1 MKLNSKDIRIQTI
14 GSRTSAWGA
23 GPLWWN
29 QSLYYVD
36 IEGKAIIQLNTET
49 ETERTWQLD
58 QRIGCI
64 APIDNQRLLYAGDKG
79 IFYFDTKT
87 GDSTL
92 IGDPEADHLDNRFN
106 DGKCDPFGRFWAGTI
121 NLKKVKGTA
130 SLYCLNHQQTIIQKL
145 DGLTNSNGLAWSADA
160 KRFFHIDT
168 PTRTIQSYAFEKQTG
183 VLSQQSTLVDT
194 QAAGFDSSPDGMT
207 IDTEDN
213 LWVAFCHGACVAQF
227 DSKDGTL
234 LQTIKLP
241 VVETTA
247 CTFGGPKLNRLF
259 VTTGIKKD
267 LHEPNAGKVFV
278 IDGLNTKGYPAQTY
292 KI

>member
-1 MKLNSKDIRIQTI
+1 MKHQLKDIRIRTM
-14 GSRTSAWGA
+14 GSRESIWGE

-49 ETERTWQLD
+49 ESERIWQLD

-79 IFYFDTKT
+79 IFSFDTDT

-92 IGDPEADHLDNRFN
+92 IGDPEADYLDNRFN
-106 DGKCDPFGRFWAGTI
+106 DGKCDPLGRFWAGTI

-130 SLYCLNHQQTIIQKL
+130 ALYCLDHQQRITQKL

-160 KRFFHIDT
+160 TRFFHIDT

-183 VLSQQSTLVDT
+183 ALIQQSILVDT
-194 QAAGFDSSPDGMT
+194 KAAGFDSSPDGMT

-213 LWVAFCHGACVAQF
+213 LWVAFCHGGCVAQF
-227 DSKDGTL
+227 DSTNGAL
-234 LQTIKLP
+234 IQSIELP

-247 CTFGGPKLNRLF
+247 CTFGGRNLDRLF
-259 VTTGIKKD
+259 VTTGLKKD
-267 LHEPNAGKVFV
+267 LKEANAGKIYV
-278 IDGLNTKGYPAQTY
+278 IDGLMSKGRFANAY

>member
-1 MKLNSKDIRIQTI
+1 MAEDISISTI
-14 GSRTSAWGA
+14 GSRESIWGE

-49 ETERTWQLD
+49 ESERIWQLD

-79 IFYFDTKT
+79 IFSFDTDT

-92 IGDPEADHLDNRFN
+92 IGDPEADYLDNRFN
-106 DGKCDPFGRFWAGTI
+106 DGKCDPLGRFWAGTI

-130 SLYCLNHQQTIIQKL
+130 ALYCLDHQQRITQKL

-160 KRFFHIDT
+160 TRFFHIDT

-183 VLSQQSTLVDT
+183 ALIQQSILVDT

-213 LWVAFCHGACVAQF
+213 LWVAFCHGGCVAQF
-227 DSKDGTL
+227 NSTNGAL
-234 LQTIKLP
+234 IQSIELP

-247 CTFGGPKLNRLF
+247 CTFGGRNLDRLF
-259 VTTGIKKD
+259 VTTGLKKD
-267 LHEPNAGKVFV
+267 LKEANAGKIYV
-278 IDGLNTKGYPAQTY
+278 IDGLMSKGRFANAY

>member
-1 MKLNSKDIRIQTI
+1 MKRHLKDIRIQTI
-14 GSRTSAWGA
+14 GSRTSVWGE

-49 ETERTWQLD
+49 ESERIWQLD

-79 IFYFDTKT
+79 IFSFDTDT
-87 GDSTL
+87 GNSTL
-92 IGDPEADHLDNRFN
+92 IGDPEADYLDNRFN
-106 DGKCDPFGRFWAGTI
+106 DGKCDPLGRFWAGTI

-130 SLYCLNHQQTIIQKL
+130 ALYCLDHQQTITQKL

-160 KRFFHIDT
+160 TRFFHIDT
-168 PTRTIQSYAFEKQTG
+168 PTRTIQSYGFEKEKGALT
-183 VLSQQSTLVDT
+183 QQSTLVDT

-213 LWVAFCHGACVAQF
+213 LWVAFCHGACVAKF

-234 LQTIKLP
+234 LQSIELP

-247 CTFGGPKLNRLF
+247 CTFGGRNLDRLF
-259 VTTGIKKD
+259 VTTGMKKD
-267 LHEPNAGKVFV
+267 LNEPDAGKIFV
-278 IDGLNTKGYPAQTY
+278 IDGLSSKGYPARTY

>member
-1 MKLNSKDIRIQTI
+1 MKHHLKDIRIQTI
-14 GSRTSAWGA
+14 GSRTSVWGE

-49 ETERTWQLD
+49 ESERIWQLD

-79 IFYFDTKT
+79 IFSFDTDT
-87 GDSTL
+87 GNSTL
-92 IGDPEADHLDNRFN
+92 IGDPEADYLDNRFN
-106 DGKCDPFGRFWAGTI
+106 DGKCDPLGRFWAGTI

-130 SLYCLNHQQTIIQKL
+130 ALYCLDHQQTITQKL

-160 KRFFHIDT
+160 TRFFHIDT
-168 PTRTIQSYAFEKQTG
+168 PTRTIQSYTFEKQTG
-183 VLSQQSTLVDT
+183 ALTQQSTLVDT

-213 LWVAFCHGACVAQF
+213 LWVAFCHGACVAKF

-234 LQTIKLP
+234 LQSIELP

-247 CTFGGPKLNRLF
+247 CTFGGRNLDRLF
-259 VTTGIKKD
+259 VTTGMKKD
-267 LHEPNAGKVFV
+267 LNEPDAGKIFV
-278 IDGLNTKGYPAQTY
+278 IDGLSSKGYPARTY

>member
-1 MKLNSKDIRIQTI
+1 MKRHLKDIRIQTI
-14 GSRTSAWGA
+14 GSRTSVWGE

-49 ETERTWQLD
+49 ESERIWQLD

-79 IFYFDTKT
+79 IFSFDTDT
-87 GDSTL
+87 GNSTL
-92 IGDPEADHLDNRFN
+92 IGDPEADYLDNRFN
-106 DGKCDPFGRFWAGTI
+106 DGKCDPLGRFWAGTI

-130 SLYCLNHQQTIIQKL
+130 ALYCLDHQQTITQKL

-160 KRFFHIDT
+160 TRFFHIDT
-168 PTRTIQSYAFEKQTG
+168 PTRTIQSYTFEKQTG
-183 VLSQQSTLVDT
+183 ALTQQSTLVDT

-213 LWVAFCHGACVAQF
+213 LWVAFCHGACVAKF

-234 LQTIKLP
+234 LQSIELP

-247 CTFGGPKLNRLF
+247 CTFGGRNLDRLF
-259 VTTGIKKD
+259 VTTGMKKD
-267 LHEPNAGKVFV
+267 LNEPDAGKIFV
-278 IDGLNTKGYPAQTY
+278 IDGLSSKGYPARTY